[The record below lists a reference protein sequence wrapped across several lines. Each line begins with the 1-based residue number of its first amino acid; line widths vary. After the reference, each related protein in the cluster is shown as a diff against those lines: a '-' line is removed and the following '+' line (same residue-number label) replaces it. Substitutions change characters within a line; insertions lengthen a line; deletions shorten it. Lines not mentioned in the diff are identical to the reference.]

1 MTGKTAGK
9 RIEFWFDFGSPASYL
24 AWFQLPKIAAA
35 RGATI
40 DWRPMLLG
48 GVFQAANNRSPVE
61 IPAKGKWML
70 EDLPRWAARYGA
82 PYARNPN
89 FPINT
94 LTLMRGAVGMQMRG
108 EADFLKYAEA
118 IFPAMWQ
125 HGRNMGDPAVVAKVL
140 TEAGFD
146 PAAFQAMVADPAVK
160 DKLKAVT
167 QEATGRGVFGAP
179 TVFVDGEMHFGQD
192 RLDFIADRLV
202 EKPAETAAACLATL
216 DRFMAALNAYDAA
229 AMDAAMHFPH
239 IRIAGGKVTVY
250 EKPGSNPMDLFDKLK
265 KEDNW
270 SRSAWNERKIVQ
282 RSDGK
287 VHMALTYTRYR
298 ADGSI
303 IGVYESLYVLTLN
316 SSDRDGRWGIQARSS
331 FGP

>member
-1 MTGKTAGK
+1 MGKQ
-9 RIEFWFDFGSPASYL
+9 IEFWFDFGSPASYL

-48 GVFQAANNRSPVE
+48 GVFQAAGNRSPAE
-61 IPAKGKWML
+61 IPSKGKWML
-70 EDLPRWAARYGA
+70 EDLPRWAQRYGA
-82 PYARNPN
+82 PYVRNPY

-108 EADFLKYAEA
+108 GGEFFKYIAA
-118 IFPAMWQ
+118 IFPAVWEKE
-125 HGRNMGDPAVVAKVL
+125 RNLGDPAVVAAVL
-140 TEAGFD
+140 EEAGFD

-167 QEATGRGVFGAP
+167 QEAIERGVFGAP
-179 TVFVDGEMHFGQD
+179 TIFVDGRMHFGQD
-192 RLDFIADRLV
+192 RLDFVAELLV
-202 EKPAETAAACLATL
+202 DKPDETAAACMATL

-250 EKPGSNPMDLFDKLK
+250 EKPGANPMDLFDKLR

-270 SRSAWNERKIVQ
+270 SRSVWNERKIVQ
-282 RSDGK
+282 RSESK

-298 ADGSI
+298 ADGSTL
-303 IGVYESLYVLTLN
+303 GVYESLYVLTLKE
-316 SSDRDGRWGIQARSS
+316 GRWGIQARSS

>member
-1 MTGKTAGK
+1 MGKSGGK
-9 RIEFWFDFGSPASYL
+9 AIEFWFDFGSPASYL

-48 GVFQAANNRSPVE
+48 GVFQATANRSPVE

-82 PYARNPN
+82 PYKRNPH

-94 LTLMRGAVGMQMRG
+94 LTLMRGAVGLQAKS
-108 EADFLKYAEA
+108 EAEFQKYVAAVYRA
-118 IFPAMWQ
+118 IWEDE
-125 HGRNMGDPAVVAKVL
+125 RNMGDPAVVGAVL
-140 TEAGFD
+140 KEAGFD
-146 PAAFQAMVADPAVK
+146 PAQFIAMVGDPAVK

-167 QEATGRGVFGAP
+167 QEAVERGVFGAP
-179 TVFVDGEMHFGQD
+179 TIFVDGKMHFGQD
-192 RLDFIADRLV
+192 RLDFVADLLV
-202 EKPAETAAACLATL
+202 DKPDETATACMATL

-239 IRIAGGKVTVY
+239 VRIAGGKVTVY
-250 EKPGSNPMDLFDKLK
+250 EKPGSNPMDLFDKQQR
-265 KEDNW
+265 EDNW
-270 SRSAWNERKIVQ
+270 ARSEWHERRIVQ
-282 RSDGK
+282 RNDSK
-287 VHMALTYTRYR
+287 VHIALSYTRYR
-298 ADGSI
+298 ADGSTL
-303 IGVYESLYVLTLN
+303 GVYESLYVMTLK
-316 SSDRDGRWGIQARSS
+316 DGRWGIQARSS

>member
-1 MTGKTAGK
+1 MASKTAGK
-9 RIEFWFDFGSPASYL
+9 KIEFWFDFGSPASYL

-48 GVFQAANNRSPVE
+48 GVFQATSNRSPVE

-70 EDLPRWAARYGA
+70 EDLPRWAGRYGA
-82 PYARNPN
+82 PYARNPH

-94 LTLMRGAVGMQMRG
+94 LTLMRGAVGMQTKG
-108 EADFLKYAEA
+108 EAEFLKYVEA
-118 IFPAMWQ
+118 IFPAMWEKE
-125 HGRNMGDPAVVAKVL
+125 RNMGDPAVVAAVL
-140 TEAGFD
+140 AEAGFD

-160 DKLKAVT
+160 DRLKAVT
-167 QEATGRGVFGAP
+167 QEAVERGVFGAP
-179 TVFVDGEMHFGQD
+179 TIFVDGKMHFGQD
-192 RLDFIADRLV
+192 RLDFVADLLV
-202 EKPAETAAACLATL
+202 EKPDETAAACMATL
-216 DRFMAALNAYDAA
+216 DRFMAALNAHDAA

-239 IRIAGGKVTVY
+239 IRVAGGKITVY

-270 SRSAWNERKIVQ
+270 SHSAWNERRIVQ
-282 RSDGK
+282 RSDTK
-287 VHMALTYTRYR
+287 AHVALTYTRYR
-298 ADGSI
+298 ADGSTL
-303 IGVYESLYVLTLN
+303 GVYESLYILTLKE
-316 SSDRDGRWGIQARSS
+316 GRWGIQVRSS

>member
-1 MTGKTAGK
+1 MTNRKGK
-9 RIEFWFDFGSPASYL
+9 RVELWFDFGSPASYL

-48 GVFQAANNRSPVE
+48 GVFQAASNRSPAE
-61 IPAKGKWML
+61 IPSKGRWML

-82 PYARNPN
+82 PYVRNPH

-94 LTLMRGAVGMQMRG
+94 LALMRGAVGLQMHNEDR
-108 EADFLKYAEA
+108 FLLYVETIFRA
-118 IFPAMWQ
+118 IWEQ
-125 HGRNMGDPAVVAKVL
+125 QRNMGDPAVVGAVL

-146 PAAFQAMVADPAVK
+146 AAAYLQMIGDPAVK

-167 QEATGRGVFGAP
+167 QEAVERSVFGAP
-179 TVFVDGEMHFGQD
+179 TMFVDGKMHFGQD
-192 RLDFIADRLV
+192 RLEFVADRLV
-202 EKPAETAAACLATL
+202 ENPDAVEAACMATL
-216 DRFMAALNAYDAA
+216 DRFMDGLNAYDAA

-239 IRIAGGKVTVY
+239 IRIAGGTVKVY
-250 EKPGSNPMDLFDKLK
+250 EKPGSNPMDLFDKLR

-270 SRSAWNERKIVQ
+270 ASSVWNERKIVQ
-282 RSDGK
+282 RSDSK

-298 ADGSI
+298 ADGSKL
-303 IGVYESLYVLTLN
+303 GVYESLYVLTLKE
-316 SSDRDGRWGIQARSS
+316 GRWGIQTRSS

>member
-1 MTGKTAGK
+1 MGKQ
-9 RIEFWFDFGSPASYL
+9 IEFWFDFGSPASYL

-48 GVFQAANNRSPVE
+48 GVFQAAGNRSPAE
-61 IPAKGKWML
+61 IPSKGKWML
-70 EDLPRWAARYGA
+70 EDLPRWAKRYGA
-82 PYARNPN
+82 PYVRNPY

-108 EADFLKYAEA
+108 GGEFLKYIAA
-118 IFPAMWQ
+118 IFPAVWEKE
-125 HGRNMGDPAVVAKVL
+125 RNLGDPAVVAAVL
-140 TEAGFD
+140 SEAGFD

-167 QEATGRGVFGAP
+167 QEAIQRGVFGAP
-179 TVFVDGEMHFGQD
+179 TIFVDGRMHFGQD
-192 RLDFIADRLV
+192 RLDFVAELLV
-202 EKPAETAAACLATL
+202 DKPDETAAACMATL

-250 EKPGSNPMDLFDKLK
+250 EKPGANPMDLFDKLR
-265 KEDNW
+265 KEDSW
-270 SRSAWNERKIVQ
+270 SRSVWNERKIVQ
-282 RSDGK
+282 RSESK

-298 ADGSI
+298 ADGSTL
-303 IGVYESLYVLTLN
+303 GVYESLYVLTLKE
-316 SSDRDGRWGIQARSS
+316 GRWGIQLRSS

>member
-1 MTGKTAGK
+1 MGKQ
-9 RIEFWFDFGSPASYL
+9 IEFWFDFGSPASYL

-48 GVFQAANNRSPVE
+48 GVFQAAGNRSPAE
-61 IPAKGKWML
+61 IPSKGKWML
-70 EDLPRWAARYGA
+70 EDLPRWAQRYGA
-82 PYARNPN
+82 PYVRNPY

-108 EADFLKYAEA
+108 GGEFLKYIAA
-118 IFPAMWQ
+118 IFPAVWEKE
-125 HGRNMGDPAVVAKVL
+125 RNLGDPAVVAAVL
-140 TEAGFD
+140 EEAGFD

-167 QEATGRGVFGAP
+167 QEAIERGVFGAP
-179 TVFVDGEMHFGQD
+179 TIFIDGRMHFGQD
-192 RLDFIADRLV
+192 RLDFVADLLV
-202 EKPAETAAACLATL
+202 DKPDETAAACMATL

-250 EKPGSNPMDLFDKLK
+250 EKPGANPMDLFDKLR

-270 SRSAWNERKIVQ
+270 SRSVWNERKIVQ
-282 RSDGK
+282 RSESK

-298 ADGSI
+298 ADGSTL
-303 IGVYESLYVLTLN
+303 GVYESLYVLTLKE
-316 SSDRDGRWGIQARSS
+316 GRWGIQARSS

>member
-1 MTGKTAGK
+1 MGKQ
-9 RIEFWFDFGSPASYL
+9 IEFWFDFGSPASYL

-48 GVFQAANNRSPVE
+48 GVFQAAGNRSPAE
-61 IPAKGKWML
+61 IPSKGKWML
-70 EDLPRWAARYGA
+70 EDLPRWAQRYGA
-82 PYARNPN
+82 PYVRNPY

-108 EADFLKYAEA
+108 EGEFLKYLAA
-118 IFPAMWQ
+118 IFPAVWEKE
-125 HGRNMGDPAVVAKVL
+125 RNLGDPAVVAAVL
-140 TEAGFD
+140 EEAGFD

-167 QEATGRGVFGAP
+167 QEAIERGVFGAP
-179 TVFVDGEMHFGQD
+179 TIFVDGRMHFGQD
-192 RLDFIADRLV
+192 RLDFVAELLV
-202 EKPAETAAACLATL
+202 DKPDETAAACMATL

-250 EKPGSNPMDLFDKLK
+250 EKPGANPMDLFDKLR

-270 SRSAWNERKIVQ
+270 SRSVWNERKIVQ
-282 RSDGK
+282 RSESK

-298 ADGSI
+298 ADGSTL
-303 IGVYESLYVLTLN
+303 GVYESLYVLTLKE
-316 SSDRDGRWGIQARSS
+316 GRWGIQARSS